1 MKRPPNKKEGNMANR
16 FSIFLAMGATVIAVM
31 LLYPPHALGLMSK
44 ETLIS
49 FNKGGMD
56 LLPDVRGI
64 IAEGNVTYTITVKEQ
79 KKDKDGNIT
88 TADLT
93 VENIHTRNS
102 SKWRVQYRARG
113 KYVHDLSA
121 RDDKGRPCRA
131 ITTYNIN
138 DDQTILELPANSGA
152 MVAGMYASKKKGI
165 TRFILP
171 TFGGGSY
178 PKYTTRSSGC
188 NSNPSDSGTFAD
200 IHFLTHVRIPSFG
213 ITNTEFSQSLNHYE
227 QKATEEELSGYVE
240 ANFDG
245 KRSKGAKTFDLIDGM
260 TLPFFKA
267 SGEKVLDEM
276 WKATLTVSWDLGEE
290 GETTIQIVSPKAD
303 EDQVFKS
310 GKLEIKAE
318 AKVKPSKY
326 EKDVVWEIEDVQGSK
341 KTIKPTK
348 GSKVTITF
356 DKLPSDNNQFGEKTI
371 TASVNGKQDQVKVRF
386 FFERDGKDNLGG
398 KDPNWFYYWKQGAVT
413 GLNDF
418 TYKTGGS
425 GYDPSSDKLF
435 ISDEAKGELPSG
447 QVPLKP
453 QVTRQGDT
461 KPCTVQ
467 ASITFKATD
476 GVYSAARLVA
486 HEMEHQRLTRMT
498 KGGKDFAIDKD
509 GDGVRNDIEIKSP
522 FCLDPMEKNTHGIAG
537 GKFDGDN
544 EVLAIDAESKSSN
557 RVKSELDWA
566 SPGSQSKKAR

>member
-1 MKRPPNKKEGNMANR
+1 MRNR
-16 FSIFLAMGATVIAVM
+16 FSIFLAMGATIIAMM
-31 LLYPPHALGLMSK
+31 LFYPPHTFGLMSK

-49 FNKGGMD
+49 LNKGGMD
-56 LLPDVRGI
+56 LRPDVRGI

-79 KKDKDGNIT
+79 KKNKDGDVT

-93 VENIHTRNS
+93 VESIYTRNS
-102 SKWRVQYRARG
+102 SKLRVQYRARG
-113 KYVHDLSA
+113 KYVDDIIS
-121 RDDKGRPCRA
+121 RDDNDRPCRH

-138 DDQTILELPANSGA
+138 DAQTILELPANSGA
-152 MVAGMYASKKKGI
+152 MVAGMYVSKKKGI
-165 TRFILP
+165 ARFILP

-188 NSNPSDSGTFAD
+188 NSNPSDSGTFAT

-213 ITNTEFSQSLNHYE
+213 ITNTEFAQSLNHYE
-227 QKATEEELSGYVE
+227 QKATEELSGYVE
-240 ANFDG
+240 ATFDG

-276 WKATLTVSWDLGEE
+276 WKATLTVSWDLEEE
-290 GETTIQIVSPKAD
+290 GETTIKIVSPKAD

-310 GKLEIKAE
+310 GKLEIRAE
-318 AKVKPSKY
+318 AKVEPSKY

-386 FFERDGKDNLGG
+386 FFERDGKDNPGG

-566 SPGSQSKKAR
+566 SPGSQSKKAK

>member
-1 MKRPPNKKEGNMANR
+1 MANR
-16 FSIFLAMGATVIAVM
+16 FSIFLAMGTTVIAMM
-31 LLYPPHALGLMSK
+31 LFYPPRTLGLMSK
-44 ETLIS
+44 ETLMS

-121 RDDKGRPCRA
+121 CDNKGRPCRA

-165 TRFILP
+165 ARFILP

-227 QKATEEELSGYVE
+227 QKATVEELAGFVE

-245 KRSKGAKTFDLIDGM
+245 KRSRGAKNFDLIDGM

-290 GETTIQIVSPKAD
+290 GETTIQIVSPKPD

-310 GKLEIKAE
+310 GKLMIKAK
-318 AKVKPSKY
+318 AKVEPSKY

-348 GSKVTITF
+348 GSEVTITF
-356 DKLPSDNNQFGEKTI
+356 DKLPSDNNQLGEKLI
-371 TASVNGKQDQVKVRF
+371 TAKVNGTQDQVKVRF
-386 FFERDGKDNLGG
+386 FFERDAKDNPEG
-398 KDPNWFYYWKQGAVT
+398 KYPNWFHYWKQGAVI

-425 GYDPSSDKLF
+425 YYDPSSDKLF

-447 QVPLKP
+447 KVPLKP
-453 QVTRQGDT
+453 QVMRLGELN
-461 KPCTVQ
+461 KPPCRVQ

-476 GVYSAARLVA
+476 GVYSAARVVA
-486 HEMEHQRLTRMT
+486 HEMEHQRLSRMT
-498 KGGKDFAIDKD
+498 KGGKSRDKDRD
-509 GDGVRNDIEIKSP
+509 GDGVQNDIETNSP
-522 FCLDPMEKNTHGIAG
+522 FCLDPNAKNTHDISIG
-537 GKFDGDN
+537 GGFDGDN